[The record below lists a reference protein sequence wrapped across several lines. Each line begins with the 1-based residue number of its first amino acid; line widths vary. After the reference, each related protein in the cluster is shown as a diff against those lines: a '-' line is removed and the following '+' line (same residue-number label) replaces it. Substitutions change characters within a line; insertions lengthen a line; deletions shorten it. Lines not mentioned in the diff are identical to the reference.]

1 MTRPLVVSRQMS
13 KTLDSDFP
21 ERLRQ
26 AAEKSKI
33 PYRQS
38 PLADYLGVQKQ
49 NVDSWMK
56 GGLPRAD
63 QIFKMADKF
72 KVDARWLATGV
83 PANEKNVYDVEH
95 KKQEKIVAVIKALLL
110 TDDQGLEEIVA
121 AVQALS
127 EGVATNGRQRGRHR
141 RSR

>member
-1 MTRPLVVSRQMS
+1 MS
-13 KTLDSDFP
+13 KKIDSDFGA
-21 ERLRQ
+21 RLLQ
-26 AAEKSKI
+26 AAEKSRI

-38 PLADYLGVQKQ
+38 AIARYLGVQKQ

-63 QIFKMADKF
+63 QLFAIADKF
-72 KVDARWLATGV
+72 QVDARWLATGV
-83 PANEKNVYDVEH
+83 PANEKNVYDATH
-95 KKQEKIVAVIKALLL
+95 KSREKPDKIVSVLKALMIA
-110 TDDQGLEEIVA
+110 DDQGLAEIEA

-127 EGVATNGRQRGRHR
+127 EGGSSNGKQRSRAR